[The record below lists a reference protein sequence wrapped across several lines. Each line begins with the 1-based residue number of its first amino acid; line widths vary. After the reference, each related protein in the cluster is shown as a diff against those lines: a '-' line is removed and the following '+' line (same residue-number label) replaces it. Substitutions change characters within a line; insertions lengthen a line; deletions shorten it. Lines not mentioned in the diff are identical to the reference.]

1 MRYSSLIRP
10 TGYKSIM
17 FAQNQIRFFS
27 TFLSGGILACKLQ
40 EIDLYYTSRILC
52 MEPDYVRVGRSLS
65 IIYIIQLTTYSI
77 MLPLSAKCQKLE

>member
-1 MRYSSLIRP
+1 
-10 TGYKSIM
+10 
-17 FAQNQIRFFS
+17 
-27 TFLSGGILACKLQ
+27 
-40 EIDLYYTSRILC
+40 